1 MSKKKKR
8 KLNTTGSSG
17 LIIKC
22 VTIIGVLLLLAG
34 GTFWF
39 LKSFQVTAVEVEGNT
54 HYGTEQIKE
63 MVMDSKFSN
72 NSVFLSMQYRNK
84 SITDVP
90 FVERIDVSV
99 IDRNTVKIT
108 VYEKALAGY
117 VQYLGSYMYFD
128 KDGIIVE
135 SSNVLTPGIPE
146 VVGLQF
152 NHVVLHE
159 PLPVENE
166 DIFQEILNITNLLN
180 KYNLSATR
188 IQFDSFYNVTLHFQD
203 VRVVLGEDADMDQI
217 IMRLTGVLPH
227 LEGKSGVLH
236 MENFSEANK
245 DITFE
250 EDIKR

>member
-1 MSKKKKR
+1 MSKGRKR
-8 KLNTTGSSG
+8 KLNMTGRSG
-17 LIIKC
+17 FIIKC
-22 VTIIGVLLLLAG
+22 ALIACVLVLLVG
-34 GTFWF
+34 GVFWF
-39 LKSFQVTAVEVEGNT
+39 LESYRITAVEVEGNA
-54 HYGTEQIKE
+54 HYTTDQIKE
-63 MVMDSKFSN
+63 MVMDSRFSD
-72 NSVFLSMQYRNK
+72 NSIFLSMQYRNK

-99 IDRNTVKIT
+99 VDNHTVKIT

-146 VVGLQF
+146 VAGLQF

-166 DIFQEILNITNLLN
+166 NIFQEILNITNLLN
-180 KYNLSATR
+180 KHNLAATK
-188 IQFDSFYNVTLHFQD
+188 IHFDAFYNITLYFDD
-203 VRVVLGEDADMDQI
+203 VRVTLGEDADLDQI
-217 IMRLTGVLPH
+217 IMRLTGILPH

-236 MENFSEANK
+236 METFSEGNK

-250 EDIKR
+250 EDI

>member
-1 MSKKKKR
+1 MSRKKKI
-8 KLNTTGSSG
+8 KLNIAGNNG
-17 LIIKC
+17 LMVKC
-22 VTIIGVLLLLAG
+22 IAVIGVLLLLAG
-34 GTFWF
+34 AAYWF

-54 HYGTEQIKE
+54 HYSTEQIKE

-72 NSVFLSMQYRNK
+72 NSVFLSLQYRNK

-99 IDRNTVKIT
+99 VDKNTVKIT

-128 KDGIIVE
+128 KDGILVE
-135 SSNVLTPGIPE
+135 SANVLTPGIPE

-152 NHVVLHE
+152 NHVVLHQ
-159 PLPVENE
+159 PLPVEND

-180 KYNLSATR
+180 KYELSATK

-203 VRVVLGEDADMDQI
+203 VRVVLGENADLDQI
-217 IMRLTGVLPH
+217 IMHLTGVLPH

-250 EDIKR
+250 EDIK

>member
-1 MSKKKKR
+1 MSKGKKR
-8 KLNTTGSSG
+8 KLNMTGGRG

-22 VTIIGVLLLLAG
+22 ALAACVIVLLVAG
-34 GTFWF
+34 AFWF
-39 LKSFQVTAVEVEGNT
+39 LEYYRITAVEVEGNA
-54 HYGTEQIKE
+54 HYTTDQIKE
-63 MVMDSKFSN
+63 MVMDSKFSD
-72 NSVFLSMQYRNK
+72 NSIFLSLQYRNK

-99 IDRNTVKIT
+99 VDNHTVKIT
-108 VYEKALAGY
+108 VYEKTLAGY
-117 VQYLGSYMYFD
+117 VNYLGSYMYFD

-146 VVGLQF
+146 VSGLQF

-159 PLPVENE
+159 ALPVENE

-180 KYNLSATR
+180 KHGLAATK
-188 IQFDSFYNVTLHFQD
+188 IYFDSFYNVTLYFDD
-203 VRVVLGEDADMDQI
+203 VRVILGEDADLDQI
-217 IMRLTGVLPH
+217 IMRLTGILPH

-236 MENFSEANK
+236 METFSESNK

-250 EDIKR
+250 EDM